1 MEEQRVDILLVD
13 DSQDDAELI
22 QLALGEFCR
31 EGCLKVIR
39 NGAAAL
45 DFIFCEGEYS
55 ERSKDNQPRLI
66 LLDIKLPK
74 LDGIN
79 VLRRLKSEAY
89 TRSIPVVILSSSRQ
103 DIDIRTCMELGANSY
118 IVKPFASREFD
129 AAVREIGTYWM
140 HFHVGGVRVL

>member
-13 DSQDDAELI
+13 DSQDAAELT
-22 QLALGEFCR
+22 QLALRESCG

-39 NGAAAL
+39 NGATAL
-45 DFIFCEGEYS
+45 DFIFCEGDYR
-55 ERSKDNQPRLI
+55 ERSKDNQPKLI

-79 VLRRLKSEAY
+79 VLRRLKGEAM
-89 TRSIPVVILSSSRQ
+89 TRTIPVVMLSSSRQ
-103 DIDIRTCMELGANSY
+103 DTDIRTCMELGANSY

-129 AAVREIGTYWM
+129 ATIREIGMYWM
-140 HFHVGGVRVL
+140 HFHVGGLE